1 MGAPVH
7 TDRDHR
13 IKVQFHWQRGA
24 GSSSRLDHPSEA
36 HAPADASAGT
46 WVRVAESL
54 AGPNWGAH
62 FTPRVGQEVL
72 VDFIEGD
79 IERPV
84 VIGSVYNGAGS
95 GNAQGNDVPGGGA
108 GSSGNAPAWFPGDEA
123 AGEFD
128 SHAHAAVLSG
138 FKTQELDASATGSG
152 GHNHLVLDDT
162 PGQSR
167 LTLGTTQAATHLSI
181 GHLLNQQDNQRLHA
195 RGHGLELATTAW
207 GAVRAGQA
215 LLLSAHGQRGGST
228 QANASLDSRAPQAQ
242 LSRSAQL
249 QSALTQS
256 AHAQQAKLPNEADTL
271 GATQALDQTLQ
282 AWQGTV
288 GVESGSEAGGL
299 GTAAAANRPDLLL
312 ASPAG
317 IAAHTPQHH
326 VATAGATL
334 SLSSGQDVNVTAQQH
349 MSAAARSGLVLY
361 TVGQAG
367 DANKPNQETGLKLH
381 AASGS
386 VSVQA
391 QGGSLHVNAQQ
402 AVTLDSTQASIQL
415 SAPNRI
421 LLVGAGSALEI
432 HGGDITLTTSGTGA
446 VHAASKNLTGGGSA
460 SVGGLHF
467 NAPAELH
474 LRESTSPSSLR
485 FAALG
490 HDSLLALAGW
500 GNAPYRITNQAG
512 DELLS
517 GTVGS
522 DGHLARTPL
531 SDVTDRLTLEI
542 GTVAPVLEPLE
553 SAADASETSAS
564 STDEERFS
572 PEMLA
577 EFSRSKFFQPPSPT
591 RFADQD
597 QLDELL
603 KHLNFNPPV
612 APDDAHVG
620 RGE

>member
-1 MGAPVH
+1 MQTALVVGVGVGLGAPVH

-24 GSSSRLDHPSEA
+24 GSSSRLDHPSQA
-36 HAPADASAGT
+36 NAPADASAGT

-84 VIGSVYNGAGS
+84 VIGSVYNGAGA
-95 GNAQGNDVPGGGA
+95 GNAQGNDVASGA
-108 GSSGNAPAWFPGDEA
+108 ANANASGNAPAWFPGDEA

-181 GHLLNQQDNQRLHA
+181 GHLLNQQDNQRLHT

-228 QANASLDSRAPQAQ
+228 RLNAALDSRAPQAQ
-242 LSRSAQL
+242 LARSAQL
-249 QSALTQS
+249 QSALAQS
-256 AHAQQAKLPNEADTL
+256 AHAQQAKLPNEADAL
-271 GATQALDQTLQ
+271 GATHALEQTQQ
-282 AWQGTV
+282 AWRGTV
-288 GVESGSEAGGL
+288 GDEAEGDGGGL
-299 GTAAAANRPDLLL
+299 GTAAAANRPDVLL

-391 QGGSLHVNAQQ
+391 QGGGLSVHAQQ
-402 AVTLDSTQASIQL
+402 AVAIDSTQGSLHL
-415 SAPNRI
+415 SAPSRI

-432 HGGDITLTTSGTGA
+432 HGGNITLTTMGTGS

-460 SVGGLHF
+460 SVGALQFKRPGVVRTSGPFSTRLNVAGLF
-467 NAPAELH
+467 GRSVYDGQLPVNVTYTAYDSQGRRIGQGALDQQGSTQRIYSDSQAPIKVILSVA
-474 LRESTSPSSLR
+474 
-485 FAALG
+485 
-490 HDSLLALAGW
+490 DSW
-500 GNAPYRITNQAG
+500 TKI
-512 DELLS
+512 
-517 GTVGS
+517 
-522 DGHLARTPL
+522 
-531 SDVTDRLTLEI
+531 
-542 GTVAPVLEPLE
+542 
-553 SAADASETSAS
+553 ADAE
-564 STDEERFS
+564 
-572 PEMLA
+572 
-577 EFSRSKFFQPPSPT
+577 
-591 RFADQD
+591 
-597 QLDELL
+597 
-603 KHLNFNPPV
+603 H
-612 APDDAHVG
+612 
-620 RGE
+620 